1 MGEWADG
8 RRVIVAIRPSGVL
21 VEFPVMPDEPKVI
34 PPSRFLRWVVLAV
47 LIVAGAVLY
56 FRYGVRLPLFGSASP
71 AGADSSR

>member
-1 MGEWADG
+1 
-8 RRVIVAIRPSGVL
+8 
-21 VEFPVMPDEPKVI
+21 MPDEPKVI

-56 FRYGVRLPLFGSASP
+56 FRYGVRLPLFGSSSP